1 MIKETAYAKINI
13 GLDIVERRPDGYH
26 NIDTIMQAV
35 SLGDEIY
42 LEKAPGIT
50 IKCSDSTIPV
60 NKSNTIYIAAN
71 AFFNKAGIDYQ
82 KNGVSVN
89 LVKHIPSQAGL
100 GGGSSD
106 AAAMLRALNKLY
118 CTNFSTSILREL
130 ALEVGSDVPFCIEGG
145 TQRAKGRG
153 EKLTVLSDFN
163 NINIVIVMPDE
174 TVETAYAYSL
184 YTRAESPVHPDMQTI
199 EKTILEKNLKELE
212 NCMRNTFESLI
223 FTVKPAIEKAKH
235 DILETGALSAS
246 LTGSGAAVFGIY
258 NSKDSAQLA
267 YLSLNEK
274 YKTYLTKTIGGIT

>member
-13 GLDIVERRPDGYH
+13 GLDIVEKRSDGYH

-35 SLGDEIY
+35 SLSDELY

-50 IKCSDSTIPV
+50 IKCSDSTISV
-60 NKSNTIYIAAN
+60 NKSNTIYIAAI
-71 AFFNKAGIDYQ
+71 AFFNMAGIDCQ

-163 NINIVIVMPDE
+163 DVNIIIVMPDE

-184 YTRAESPVHPDMQTI
+184 CTKAESLVHPDMQTI
-199 EKTILEKNLKELE
+199 EKAIVEKDLNKLGT
-212 NCMRNTFESLI
+212 CIGNTFESPI

-235 DILETGALSAS
+235 DILETGAVIATM
-246 LTGSGAAVFGIY
+246 TGSGAAIFGIY
-258 NSKDSAQLA
+258 DSTDTAQLA
-267 YLSLNEK
+267 YLSLNKK
-274 YKTYLTKTIGGIT
+274 YKTYLTETIGGIS